1 MNDKL
6 DNALRHALTPGD
18 EADIRLNQ
26 KILNQA
32 EEKRKMAERKN
43 WRLTAAIAGGLVLC
57 ISSVTVYAAW
67 KYLPASDVAAN
78 VQEIGRAHV

>member
-32 EEKRKMAERKN
+32 EEKRKMAER
-43 WRLTAAIAGGLVLC
+43 
-57 ISSVTVYAAW
+57 
-67 KYLPASDVAAN
+67 
-78 VQEIGRAHV
+78 IGD